1 MYIHIHFTVFL
12 AHFNSFP
19 FIYEFLHLFQ
29 IPFLFFQTVVLFIA
43 FPLSSKS
50 NFEIFQSLT
59 LNQIETNDL
68 LKHHWAPES
77 EPRQRHDRR
86 V

>member
-1 MYIHIHFTVFL
+1 
-12 AHFNSFP
+12 
-19 FIYEFLHLFQ
+19 
-29 IPFLFFQTVVLFIA
+29 
-43 FPLSSKS
+43 
-50 NFEIFQSLT
+50 SLT